1 MAPNLS
7 HSSTK
12 DLTVED
18 LASTIR
24 TVVTARVALE

>member
-1 MAPNLS
+1 MS
-7 HSSTK
+7 HSSIK
-12 DLTVED
+12 DLTVEE